1 MKRNLTQQLGMIG
14 PGLVIA
20 ATGLGAGDLVTAS
33 VAGAT
38 LGATLVWAVIV
49 GAAIKFLLNEGLARW
64 QLSTNRTLLQGWL
77 EHLPRWVCAYFLVY
91 LCLWGLL
98 VGAAL
103 MAACGLAAH
112 ALLPQLS
119 INSWAAIHSLVALAL
134 VSRGRYRLFEN
145 AMKVLIGL
153 MFVVVISALWRIDL
167 SGLQLIDS
175 LLPPRIPD
183 GKLTMVLAVIGG
195 VGGSVTLLC
204 YAYWIREKGWQGV
217 DYLPLARLDLLLA
230 YSVTAAF
237 AVGIML
243 LAASAAPETVSGG
256 KMVVALADKLGALL
270 GTEFRW
276 VFLLGFWAAV
286 FSSML
291 GVWQGVPYLFADFLA
306 HWRNPAAAD
315 TAVTTDSSGYRGF
328 LWFLALP
335 PMALLL
341 LGKPV
346 WLVILYSAAGAL
358 FMPFLGLTLL
368 YLNNRFIDT
377 GQRNSALSNALIVAT
392 IALFAMIAL
401 LKWV

>member
-1 MKRNLTQQLGMIG
+1 MKRNWTQNLGMIG

-64 QLSTNRTLLQGWL
+64 QLSTDRTLLQGWL
-77 EHLPRWVCAYFLVY
+77 QHLPRWVCAYFLVY

-119 INSWAAIHSLVALAL
+119 INSWAAIHSLLALAL

-167 SGLQLIDS
+167 SGLQVVNS
-175 LLPPRIPD
+175 LLPPRLPD

-204 YAYWIREKGWQGV
+204 YAYWIREKGWRGAE
-217 DYLPLARLDLLLA
+217 YLPLARLDLLIA

-237 AVGIML
+237 VVGIML

-306 HWRNPAAAD
+306 HWRAPAAAD
-315 TAVTTDSSGYRGF
+315 TTVSTQSPGYRGF

-368 YLNNRFIDT
+368 YLNNRFIHQD
-377 GQRNSALSNALIVAT
+377 QRNSAMGNALIVAT

>member
-1 MKRNLTQQLGMIG
+1 MQGNWTQRLGMIG

-38 LGATLVWAVIV
+38 LGATLIWAVIV
-49 GAAIKFLLNEGLARW
+49 GAAIKFVLNEGLARW
-64 QLSTNRTLLQGWL
+64 QLSTGTTLLQGWL
-77 EHLPRWVCAYFLVY
+77 QHLPRWVCGYFLVY
-91 LCLWGLL
+91 LCLWALL

-112 ALLPQLS
+112 ALVPQLS
-119 INSWAAIHSLVALAL
+119 INAWAAIHSLAALAL
-134 VSRGRYRLFEN
+134 VSWGHYRLFEK
-145 AMKVLIGL
+145 AMKLLIGL

-167 SGLQLIDS
+167 SGLNIAS
-175 LLPPRIPD
+175 TLLPPRIPD

-195 VGGSVTLLC
+195 VGGSVTVLC

-217 DYLPLARLDLLLA
+217 AFLPLARLDLLIA
-230 YSVTAAF
+230 YGVTAAF

-256 KMVVALADKLGALL
+256 KMVLALADKLGELL
-270 GTEFRW
+270 GTQFRW
-276 VFLLGFWAAV
+276 VFLCGFWAAV

-306 HWRNPAAAD
+306 HWRQPDAAD
-315 TAVTTDSSGYRGF
+315 TAISDGSPGYRSF

-368 YLNNRFIDT
+368 YLNNRFIAAAH
-377 GQRNSALSNALIVAT
+377 RNSMISNVAILAT
-392 IALFAMIAL
+392 VALFAMIAL

>member
-1 MKRNLTQQLGMIG
+1 MKRNWTQNLGMIG

-64 QLSTNRTLLQGWL
+64 QLSTDRTLLQAWL
-77 EHLPRWVCAYFLVY
+77 QHLPRWVCGYFLIY

-119 INSWAAIHSLVALAL
+119 INSWAAIHSLLALAL

-167 SGLQLIDS
+167 SGLQIADS

-183 GKLTMVLAVIGG
+183 GELTMVLAVIGG

-204 YAYWIREKGWQGV
+204 YAYWIREKGWRGAE
-217 DYLPLARLDLLLA
+217 YLPLARLDLLIA

-270 GTEFRW
+270 GAEFRW

-306 HWRNPAAAD
+306 HWRAPAVAD
-315 TAVTTDSSGYRGF
+315 NTVSTQSPGYRGF

-368 YLNNRFIDT
+368 YLNNRFIHQD
-377 GQRNSALSNALIVAT
+377 QRNSAMGNALIVAT